1 MRLLTAV
8 LLLSLVACANTDK
21 VEENLGPSELV
32 DFDQE
37 VSLKPLWEHQVGAGL
52 GNAYARIKPVFDS
65 ESILIAD
72 AFGLVQSISIKNGRV
87 NWQENFETE
96 ITAGVASSQGKGF
109 IADANGFVIAF
120 DVKNGEELWRSDIKS
135 EVLAVPTADG
145 DRLVVQTI
153 DGKLH
158 LLDANSGKIN
168 WSFDS
173 NLPSLSLRGTS
184 QAVFYQQQVIAG
196 FANGKVVGL
205 SATDGSIQWSERIG
219 IPAGRSELERLVDV
233 DGRLLISDS
242 TLFVSGYQGHIAAI
256 DLRAGKLLWKREASS
271 YHGPLH
277 GLGNLYLVSQDDRIF
292 AIDEQSTSDVWVQA
306 ELAGRQLGEAQFIG
320 GYIAVADYAGY
331 LHLIKQLDGDIV
343 GRAHLLRPT
352 TDWVKTGSYGL
363 KHPSRYF
370 AQKAGIRT
378 GLVVQGSYL
387 LAMNDSGYLTLFELK
402 DETRP

>member
-8 LLLSLVACANTDK
+8 LLLSLAACASTDK
-21 VEENLGPSELV
+21 IEENLGPSELV
-32 DFDQE
+32 GFDQE

-52 GNAYARIKPVFDS
+52 GNAYARIKPVFDN
-65 ESILIAD
+65 ESILTAD
-72 AFGLVQSISIKNGRV
+72 AFGLVQSISVKNGRV
-87 NWQENFETE
+87 NWQENFDTE
-96 ITAGVASSQGKGF
+96 ITAGVASSAGKGF

-135 EVLAVPTADG
+135 EVLAVPSADG

-158 LLDANSGKIN
+158 LLDANSGKIS

-205 SATDGSIQWSERIG
+205 NVVDGSILWSERIG

-233 DGRLLISDS
+233 DGRLLVSDS
-242 TLFVSGYQGHIAAI
+242 TLFVSGYQGHLAAI
-256 DLRAGKLLWKREASS
+256 DLRAGKLQWKREASS

-277 GLGNLYLVSQDDRIF
+277 GLGNLYVVSQDDRVF

-306 ELAGRQLGEAQFIG
+306 ELAGRQLGEAQFIE
-320 GYIAVADYAGY
+320 GYIAVADYEGY
-331 LHLIKQLDGDIV
+331 VHLIKQLDGAIV

-387 LAMNDSGYLTLFELK
+387 LAMNDSGYLTLFELE
-402 DETRP
+402 DETKP